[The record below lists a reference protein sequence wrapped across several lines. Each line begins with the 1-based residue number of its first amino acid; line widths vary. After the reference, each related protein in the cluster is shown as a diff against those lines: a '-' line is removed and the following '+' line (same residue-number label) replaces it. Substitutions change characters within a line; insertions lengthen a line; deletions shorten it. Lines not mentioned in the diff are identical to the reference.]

1 MHVFLRKNDLYVT
14 QYVAYKYRVIID
26 IHYTNVML
34 NNFGN
39 KYFLFDINEQQ
50 RNNKMSKHVILRFNL
65 LI

>member
-1 MHVFLRKNDLYVT
+1 MLHSIMLHIN
-14 QYVAYKYRVIID
+14 VIID